1 MEWAIHHVGLNTHDM
16 AGATKFFG
24 ELIGLSTGQSTNAP
38 DAPGAQ
44 FGAGGRGLHLLDL
57 QRALTA
63 LEGYTFQAA
72 SGRHL
77 ALTVENL
84 NTVASNL
91 DRASIAYV
99 EHKTQGVEDGQSLM
113 TLDPSLNL
121 VEFIQARNAED
132 TDGDHPW
139 EQAWGWGV
147 HHVNLSVHDVREG
160 VAFFTE
166 MAEMAEGPW
175 HVPETMGDVSVDP
188 AQLALLPLGDDN
200 RGLHLNRPDATF
212 ALRNKFAHNPTIGG
226 HPAFW
231 VSDVKAV
238 MKRFDEAG
246 VLYTDAG
253 VYAMPHM
260 HQIYVLDLSANF
272 IEVNQYV

>member
-1 MEWAIHHVGLNTHDM
+1 MNWAIHHVGLNAHDM
-16 AGATKFFG
+16 ARAERFFG
-24 ELIGLSTGQSTNAP
+24 DLIGLTADPASVTANGPSV
-38 DAPGAQ
+38 Q
-44 FGAGGRGLHLLDL
+44 FGADGRGVHLIDLHRSMAAIDGD
-57 QRALTA
+57 A
-63 LEGYTFQAA
+63 FQAA

-77 ALTVENL
+77 ALTVEDL
-84 NTVASNL
+84 NTVAGNL
-91 DRASIAYV
+91 DRASVSYV
-99 EHKTQGVEDGQSLM
+99 EHKTQGAEGRQSLT

-121 VEFIQARNAED
+121 VEFIQAIDPED
-132 TDGDHPW
+132 TDGSHPW
-139 EQAWGWGV
+139 EQAWGWGI
-147 HHVNLSVHDVREG
+147 HHVNLSVCDVREG

-166 MAEMAEGPW
+166 MAGMAEGPW
-175 HVPETMGDVSVDP
+175 HVPETLGDVSVDP
-188 AQLALLPLGDDN
+188 SQLALLPLGNDN

-238 MKRFDEAG
+238 MQRFSAAG
-246 VLYTDAG
+246 VEYTDAG

-260 HQIYVLDLSANF
+260 HQIYVLDVQANF